1 MLLGDKGGLALRHF
15 VGRLEEG
22 LISLLLVIMTLMV
35 FVEVVM
41 RFGFNS
47 GSLWIQELTLLTS
60 GWFVLLGASYG
71 VRVGAHIGVD
81 ALVKLL
87 KPETRR
93 WVSLVAVVLC
103 LFYCG
108 LLFVGSWEY
117 LAKMYKIGLEMDDM
131 TMPKWAA
138 HSILVIG
145 FGLLFIRF
153 FELFWKIFK
162 GDEVG
167 FHLVD
172 EAKEALEEIGLKVD
186 EKGKGDTQ

>member
-1 MLLGDKGGLALRHF
+1 MRQF
-15 VGRLEEG
+15 VGKLEEG
-22 LISLLLVIMTLMV
+22 IISLLLVIMTLLV

-47 GSLWIQELTLLTS
+47 GFLWMQELTLLIS

-81 ALVKLL
+81 AFVKIFQ
-87 KPETRR
+87 PETRR
-93 WVSLVAVVLC
+93 WISIVAVLLC

-117 LAKMYKIGLEMDDM
+117 LGKMQKIGLEMQDM
-131 TMPKWAA
+131 TIKKWMA

-145 FGLLFIRF
+145 FGLLFFRFLQLLWKMIRK
-153 FELFWKIFK
+153 E
-162 GDEVG
+162 EYG
-167 FHLVD
+167 FHLAD
-172 EAKEALEEIGLKVD
+172 EAKDALEDLA
-186 EKGKGDTQ
+186 EKPGADAGGDGR

>member
-1 MLLGDKGGLALRHF
+1 MRQF

-41 RFGFNS
+41 RFAFNS
-47 GSLWIQELTLLTS
+47 GFLWIQELTLLVA
-60 GWFVLLGASYG
+60 GWFVLLGAAYG

-87 KPETRR
+87 KPKNHRII
-93 WVSLVAVVLC
+93 SIIAVLLC

-117 LAKMYKIGLEMDDM
+117 LAKIKSIGLEMQDM
-131 TMPKWAA
+131 PLQKWIA

-145 FGLLFIRF
+145 FGLLFFRF
-153 FELFWKIFK
+153 SELLWKIVK

-167 FHLVD
+167 FHLAD
-172 EAKEALEEIGLKVD
+172 EARDVLKEVGVLD
-186 EKGKGDTQ
+186 RNDDKGDSR

>member
-1 MLLGDKGGLALRHF
+1 MRQF

-22 LISLLLVIMTLMV
+22 LISLLLVSMTLMV

-41 RFGFNS
+41 RFAFNS
-47 GSLWIQELTLLTS
+47 GFLWIQELTLLIS
-60 GWFVLLGASYG
+60 GWFVLIGASYG

-87 KPETRR
+87 KPQHHRI
-93 WVSLVAVVLC
+93 VSIMAVLLC

-108 LLFVGSWEY
+108 LLFTGSWEY
-117 LAKMYKIGLEMDDM
+117 LAKMYAIGIEMDDM
-131 TMPKWAA
+131 TMPKWVA

-153 FELFWKIFK
+153 SQLLWKIIK
-162 GDEVG
+162 GEEIG
-167 FHLVD
+167 FHLAD
-172 EAKEALEEIGLKVD
+172 EATDVLESLKARQAD
-186 EKGKGDTQ
+186 EKEGVQ

>member
-1 MLLGDKGGLALRHF
+1 MRQF

-22 LISLLLVIMTLMV
+22 VISLLLVIMTLMV

-47 GSLWIQELTLLTS
+47 GFLWIQELTLLVS

-81 ALVKLL
+81 AFVKLL
-87 KPETRR
+87 RPEIRR
-93 WVSLVAVVLC
+93 IVSIMAVLLC
-103 LFYCG
+103 LGYCG
-108 LLFVGSWEY
+108 LLFAGSWVY
-117 LAKMYKIGLEMDDM
+117 VSKMYKIGIELQDM
-131 TMPKWAA
+131 EVQKWLA

-145 FGLLFIRF
+145 FGLLAYRF
-153 FELFWKIFK
+153 LELLWKMIK
-162 GDEVG
+162 GEEIG

-172 EAKEALEEIGLKVD
+172 EAREALEEAGIETSEDGGNKS
-186 EKGKGDTQ
+186 

>member
-1 MLLGDKGGLALRHF
+1 MLLGDKGGLALRQF